1 MIDDDG
7 WRRLNT
13 STQSAAELT
22 TRYEVLRQRAIER
35 YADVVRPGMA
45 LLLRQGVAAWMQVSC
60 EVAAT
65 PAPDI
70 DPAPGA
76 GTRSCLPS
84 NAVTVEVVHVLA
96 AMALQH
102 IEEAHV

>member
-7 WRRLNT
+7 CRRLNT

-22 TRYEVLRQRAIER
+22 TRYEVLRQHAIER
-35 YADVVRPGMA
+35 YADVVRHGIA
-45 LLLRQGVAAWMQVSC
+45 LLLRQGVAAWMQASC
-60 EVAAT
+60 EVVAT

-70 DPAPGA
+70 DPAPSA

-96 AMALQH
+96 TMALQH